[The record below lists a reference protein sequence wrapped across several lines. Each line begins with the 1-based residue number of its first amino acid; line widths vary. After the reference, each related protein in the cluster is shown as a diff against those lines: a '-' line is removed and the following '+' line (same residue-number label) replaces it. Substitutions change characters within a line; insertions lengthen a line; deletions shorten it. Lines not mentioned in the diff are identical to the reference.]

1 MNGVPILKDVASGL
15 ADVFDAV
22 IVLTDSAWRT
32 DPLDS
37 RFLYAREFARTLPV
51 IVIAPAGQAG
61 ATALQPQPGGCE
73 GVTVVHLPIAP
84 SMEQTEGFNEILLAR
99 EIRRPLFWL
108 VNCDAYL
115 PVLDA
120 WPNAMRVY
128 RASFDGEAVGVSHTR
143 SLHDVAVSFGVT
155 LAHHVDLV
163 LASSPGVAEAYRKYG
178 DYSGALQLVAP
189 GCDITFLSHIA
200 TGTGDDRAGAAPK
213 AVVIPGPIDGT
224 LDYELLHEVVHALP
238 DWQFR
243 CYGAAQTGLQQ
254 WEALAAHE
262 NVRHYATLDAATLLS
277 LGKDVAAA
285 WDPRKLQEGDTGT
298 GEIVRRNFE
307 ALGLPLIGDEGQQD
321 AARCQIVVSALVQAQ
336 QHGLRAGVVAA
347 DVQGIDIGDK
357 FLQAERLLLECYAQ
371 QLAKPL
377 DQRLNIAV
385 LYDDRWTHV
394 GTVEEHVTSFQKYSR
409 HNIYFVPISRQ
420 TSLRD
425 YKLAEE
431 VDFSM
436 FDVLIYHY
444 AVRLSLKD
452 YLPEPMAR
460 KIERFTGL
468 KILFIQ
474 DEYDTTNTARAWIR
488 RLAFDMV
495 YTCVP
500 PEGREYVYPA
510 SCFQHTEFLATLTGY
525 VPEDPSLGRYQV
537 PLRERQVMVAYRGR
551 MLPYFY
557 GSLGWQKYRIG
568 VDVKELAQA
577 RGLNVDIEV
586 DDSKRI
592 YGMDWYRFMGSA
604 RATLGTESGSNVF
617 DFDGTL
623 RSKIEKI
630 LDANPGASFDDL
642 YRELLE
648 PLERNIR
655 MNQVSPKIFEAIR
668 LRTALVLFEGEYSG
682 VVQPWIHYIP
692 LRQDYSNIDEVFAKL
707 QDFDFL
713 ERLTERAYEDVVASG
728 KYSYRTFVQGVD
740 ADIERRWLRGA
751 RARIYATPI
760 LTEDNHGNQRLVMPR
775 GVNGWC
781 LSTSTLGGSMQR
793 EQLETLVGERLRGMA
808 ALLLRERV
816 RTRMADGLRGIYRRS
831 VDTARAVWRRLP
843 VPRPARR
850 LASRVLRGMKARL
863 LGRG

>member
-1 MNGVPILKDVASGL
+1 MIGVPILKDAAASL
-15 ADVFDAV
+15 ADGFDAV
-22 IVLTDSAWRT
+22 IVLTDATWRP

-37 RFLYAREFARTLPV
+37 RFLYAHAFAQMLPV
-51 IVIAPAGQAG
+51 VVVAPADDG
-61 ATALQPQPGGCE
+61 ASAALQQEPGGDK
-73 GVTVVHLPIAP
+73 GIGLWHLPKAP
-84 SMEQTEGFNEILLAR
+84 SPAQVDAFNEMLLAR

-108 VNCDAYL
+108 VNCDVYL

-128 RASFDGEAVGVSHTR
+128 RASVDGEAVGVRTAK
-143 SLHDVAVSFGVT
+143 SLHDAAVAFGIT

-163 LASSPGVAEAYRKYG
+163 LASSIRVGEAYRKYG
-178 DYSGALQLVAP
+178 DYSGALQVVES
-189 GCDITFLSHIA
+189 GCDIAFLSQA
-200 TGTGDDRAGAAPK
+200 AAGKCRAGVAEK
-213 AVVIPGPIDGT
+213 LVVIVGPIDGT
-224 LDYELLHEVVHALP
+224 LDFELLHDVVHALP

-243 CYGAAQTGLQQ
+243 FYGAAESGLQP
-254 WEALAAHE
+254 WEALVAHE
-262 NVRHYATLDAATLLS
+262 NVHHYAAPDAATLLA
-277 LGKDVAAA
+277 LGNEAAAA
-285 WDPRKLQEGDTGT
+285 WNPRKPMQADGAA
-298 GEIVRRNFE
+298 GEIVSL
-307 ALGLPLIGDEGQQD
+307 ACGSAGLPLINHVGLPDG
-321 AARCQIVVSALVQAQ
+321 ARCQAVVDALSQAQ
-336 QHGLRAGVVAA
+336 HQGLSTGEPVANPQGVGFDGRFLRAGQLVLEAYAA
-347 DVQGIDIGDK
+347 
-357 FLQAERLLLECYAQ
+357 

-420 TSLRD
+420 TALRD
-425 YKLAEE
+425 QKLAEE

-468 KILFIQ
+468 KLLFIQ

-500 PEGREYVYPA
+500 PAGREYVYPA
-510 SCFQHTEFLATLTGY
+510 SCFQHTEFLSTLTGY

-537 PLRERQVMVAYRGR
+537 PLREREVMIAYRGR

-568 VDVKELAQA
+568 VDVKELAAA
-577 RGLNVDIEV
+577 RGMNVDIEV

-592 YGMDWYRFMGSA
+592 YGTDWYRFMGSA

-630 LDANPGASFDDL
+630 LDDKPGATFDDM

-682 VVQPWIHYIP
+682 VVQPWLHYIP
-692 LRQDYSNIDEVFAKL
+692 LNQDYSNIDEVFEKL

-713 ERLTERAYEDVVASG
+713 ETMTERAYQDVVASG
-728 KYSYRTFVQGVD
+728 KYSYRTFVQGID
-740 ADIERRWLRGA
+740 ADIERRWLRGP
-751 RARIYATPI
+751 RARILATPI
-760 LTEDNHGNQRLVMPR
+760 LAEDNHGNMRLVMPQ
-775 GVNGWC
+775 GVSGWC
-781 LSTSTLGGSMQR
+781 MSTSTLGGDLQR
-793 EQLETLVGERLRGMA
+793 EQLETIVGERLRGLA
-808 ALLLRERV
+808 VVLYREQLKTLV
-816 RTRMADGLRGIYRRS
+816 ADTRLRGYRGVVR
-831 VDTARAVWRRLP
+831 VARAVWHRLP
-843 VPRPARR
+843 LPKKLRR
-850 LASRVLRGMKARL
+850 STGPMLRAVKAKL
-863 LGRG
+863 SGRGR

>member
-1 MNGVPILKDVASGL
+1 MKDIATGV

-22 IVLTDSAWRT
+22 IVLTDAAWCA
-32 DPLDS
+32 DALDS
-37 RFLYAREFARTLPV
+37 RFLYASAFAQKLPV
-51 IVIAPAGQAG
+51 VVVAPADPMEALPLQEQA
-61 ATALQPQPGGCE
+61 GGCE
-73 GVTVVHLPIAP
+73 GASLLRLPVAP
-84 SMEQTEGFNEILLAR
+84 SGAQVDAFNELLLAR

-108 VNCDAYL
+108 VNCTAYL
-115 PVLDA
+115 PLLDA

-128 RASFDGEAVGVSHTR
+128 RASFDGEAVNVR
-143 SLHDVAVSFGVT
+143 QAKSLHDAAAAFGVA

-163 LASSPGVAEAYRKYG
+163 LASHADVAEAYRKYG
-178 DYSGALQLVAP
+178 DYSGAMQVVAP
-189 GCDITFLSHIA
+189 GCHLA
-200 TGTGDDRAGAAPK
+200 YLQQAAAADDRRTGPAAK
-213 AVVIPGPIDGT
+213 SVIVRGPIDGT
-224 LDYELLHEVVHALP
+224 LDYALLHEVVHALP
-238 DWQFR
+238 DWQF
-243 CYGAAQTGLQQ
+243 CFYGAAEIGLQP
-254 WEALAAHE
+254 WEALVAHE
-262 NVRHYATLDAATLLS
+262 NVQHHAVADAATLLK
-277 LGKDVAAA
+277 LAREAAAA
-285 WDPRKLQEGDTGT
+285 WRPRTQAGFDEAD
-298 GEIVRRNFE
+298 EIARLEYE
-307 ALGLPLIGDEGQQD
+307 ALGLPLLGVDASLGSAQAVVDALASVQPQGQ
-321 AARCQIVVSALVQAQ
+321 RT
-336 QHGLRAGVVAA
+336 GT
-347 DVQGIDIGDK
+347 GIDNVGDVA
-357 FLQAERLLLECYAQ
+357 FENRFAQAERLLLECYAE

-377 DQRLNIAV
+377 DRRLNIAV
-385 LYDDRWTHV
+385 LYDDRWNHV

-420 TSLRD
+420 TPLRD
-425 YKLAEE
+425 QKLAEE
-431 VDFSM
+431 VDFSI

-510 SCFQHTEFLATLTGY
+510 SCFQHTEFLSTLTGY

-537 PLRERQVMVAYRGR
+537 PLREREVMVAYRGR

-568 VDVKELAQA
+568 VDVKALAQA

-592 YGMDWYRFMGSA
+592 YGADWYRFMGSA

-623 RSKIEKI
+623 RGKIEKI
-630 LDANPGASFDDL
+630 LDANPGATFDDL

-682 VVQPWIHYIP
+682 VVKPWVHYIP
-692 LRQDYSNIDEVFAKL
+692 LRQDYANIDEVFEKL

-713 ERLTERAYEDVVASG
+713 EKLTERAYQDVVASG
-728 KYSYRTFVQGVD
+728 KYSYRAFVEGVD
-740 ADIERRWLRGA
+740 ADIERRWLRGP
-751 RARIYATPI
+751 RARIFATPI
-760 LTEDNHGNQRLVMPR
+760 MAEDNHGNQRLLMPK

-781 LSTSTLGGSMQR
+781 ASTSALGGSMQR
-793 EQLETLVGERLRGMA
+793 EQLEELVAARMREMA
-808 ALLLRERV
+808 SSLLRERF
-816 RTRMADGLRGIYRRS
+816 RSRIADGRQRAYRGA

-843 VPRPARR
+843 VPRPARK
-850 LASRVLRGMKARL
+850 LVGSVLRSAKSRL
-863 LGRG
+863 LRR

>member
-1 MNGVPILKDVASGL
+1 MNLAPAVKDIAAGL
-15 ADVFDAV
+15 VDVFDAV
-22 IVLTDSAWRT
+22 IILTDSAWRA

-37 RFLYAREFARTLPV
+37 RFLYAREFTRALPV
-51 IVIAPAGQAG
+51 VVVAPAEQAS
-61 ATALQPQPGGCE
+61 AAPLQSQPGGCE
-73 GVTVVHLPIAP
+73 GVSLVHLPIAP
-84 SMEQTEGFNEILLAR
+84 SMAQTEAFNEILLTR

-128 RASFDGEAVGVSHTR
+128 RASFDGEAVGVSRAR
-143 SLHDVAVSFGVT
+143 SLHDAAVSFGIT

-163 LASSPGVAEAYRKYG
+163 LASSANVAEAYRKYG
-178 DYSGALQLVAP
+178 DYSGTLQLVEP
-189 GCDITFLSHIA
+189 GRDVEFLSPA
-200 TGTGDDRAGAAPK
+200 AAMGADRTGVAAK
-213 AVVIPGPIDGT
+213 AVAIRGPIDGT
-224 LDYELLHEVVHALP
+224 LDYELLHDVVHALP

-243 CYGAAQTGLQQ
+243 FYGAVQTGLQQ

-262 NVRHYATLDAATLLS
+262 NVRHYATPDAKTLLD
-277 LGKDVAAA
+277 LGKEVAAA
-285 WDPRKLQEGDTGT
+285 WNPRKDGT
-298 GEIVRRNFE
+298 PAHEIVLGDFR
-307 ALGLPLIGDEGQQD
+307 ALGLPLISDEGQEGP
-321 AARCQIVVSALVQAQ
+321 ARCPAVVSALARAQ
-336 QHGLRAGVVAA
+336 QQGLHARVAA
-347 DVQGIDIGDK
+347 VDVQDNDIGGK
-357 FLQAERLLLECYAQ
+357 FAKAERLVLECYAQ

-377 DQRLNIAV
+377 EQRLNIAV

-420 TSLRD
+420 TVLRD
-425 YKLAEE
+425 QKLAEE

-468 KILFIQ
+468 KLLFIQ

-500 PEGREYVYPA
+500 PAGREYVYPA
-510 SCFQHTEFLATLTGY
+510 SCFQHTEFLSTLTGY

-537 PLRERQVMVAYRGR
+537 PLREREVMIAYRGR

-568 VDVKELAQA
+568 VDVKELAAA
-577 RGLNVDIEV
+577 RGMNVDIEV

-592 YGMDWYRFMGSA
+592 YGTDWYRFMGSA

-623 RSKIEKI
+623 RGKIEKI
-630 LDANPGASFDDL
+630 LDDKPGATFDDM

-682 VVQPWIHYIP
+682 VVQPWLHYIP
-692 LRQDYSNIDEVFAKL
+692 LNQDYSNIDEVFEKL

-713 ERLTERAYEDVVASG
+713 ETMTERAYQDVVASG
-728 KYSYRTFVQGVD
+728 KYSYRTFVQGID
-740 ADIERRWLRGA
+740 ADIERRWLRGP
-751 RARIYATPI
+751 RARILATPI
-760 LTEDNHGNQRLVMPR
+760 MAEDNHGNMRLVMPQ
-775 GVNGWC
+775 GVSGWC
-781 LSTSTLGGSMQR
+781 MSTSTLGGDLQR
-793 EQLETLVGERLRGMA
+793 EQLETIVGERLRGLA
-808 ALLLRERV
+808 VVLYREQLKTFV
-816 RTRMADGLRGIYRRS
+816 ADTRLRGYRGAVR
-831 VDTARAVWRRLP
+831 VARAVWHRLP
-843 VPRPARR
+843 LPKKLRR
-850 LASRVLRGMKARL
+850 STGPMLRAVKAKL
-863 LGRG
+863 SGRGR

>member
-1 MNGVPILKDVASGL
+1 MSVVSIVKDSAARL
-15 ADVFDAV
+15 AGVFDAI
-22 IVLTDSAWRT
+22 IVLTDSAWRA
-32 DPLDS
+32 DSLDG
-37 RFLYAREFARTLPV
+37 RFLYARSFAQTLPV
-51 IVIAPAGQAG
+51 FVIAPESTPSLAVVP
-61 ATALQPQPGGCE
+61 LQPQSGGCD
-73 GVTVVHLPIAP
+73 GVGLLLLPTVP
-84 SMEQTEGFNEILLAR
+84 STEQVEAFNELLLAR

-108 VNCDAYL
+108 ANCDAFL

-128 RASFDGEAVGVSHTR
+128 RASADGEAVGVRRTR
-143 SLHDVAVSFGVT
+143 SVQHAAVSFGST

-163 LASSPGVAEAYRKYG
+163 FASSADVAEAYRKYG
-178 DYSGALQLVAP
+178 DYSGALLVVEP
-189 GCDITFLSHIA
+189 GCELASLGRLA
-200 TGTGDDRAGAAPK
+200 TVERRTGVASKIVMVR
-213 AVVIPGPIDGT
+213 GPIDDT
-224 LDYELLHEVVHALP
+224 LDYGLLHEVVHALP

-243 CYGAAQTGLQQ
+243 FYGAAVDGLQQ

-262 NVRHYATLDAATLLS
+262 NVQHHASIGLS
-277 LGKDVAAA
+277 ALSDLAKLVAAV
-285 WDPRKLQEGDTGT
+285 WDPRGSSAASEIARQEYDS
-298 GEIVRRNFE
+298 
-307 ALGLPLIGDEGQQD
+307 AGLPFISADSHLGP
-321 AARCQIVVSALVQAQ
+321 ASCQAIVGALLQAQ
-336 QHGLRAGVVAA
+336 QQSQRPAAPVA
-347 DVQGIDIGDK
+347 DTLDIEFGRR
-357 FLQAERLLLECYAQ
+357 FAQVERLLLECYAE

-377 DQRLNIAV
+377 DRRLNIAV
-385 LYDDRWTHV
+385 LYDDRWNHV

-420 TSLRD
+420 TPLRD
-425 YKLAEE
+425 QKLAEE
-431 VDFSM
+431 VDFSI

-510 SCFQHTEFLATLTGY
+510 SCFQHTEFLSTLTGY

-537 PLRERQVMVAYRGR
+537 PLREREVMVAYRGR

-568 VDVKELAQA
+568 VDVKALAQA

-592 YGMDWYRFMGSA
+592 YGADWYRFMGSA

-623 RSKIEKI
+623 RGKIEKI
-630 LDANPGASFDDL
+630 LDANPGATFDDL

-682 VVQPWIHYIP
+682 VVKPWVHYIP
-692 LRQDYSNIDEVFAKL
+692 LRQDYANIDEVFEKL

-713 ERLTERAYEDVVASG
+713 ETLTERAYQDVVASG
-728 KYSYRTFVQGVD
+728 KYSYRAFVEGVD
-740 ADIERRWLRGA
+740 ADIERRWLRGP
-751 RARIYATPI
+751 RARIFATPI
-760 LTEDNHGNQRLVMPR
+760 MAEDNHGNQRLLMPK

-781 LSTSTLGGSMQR
+781 ASTSALGGSMQR
-793 EQLETLVGERLRGMA
+793 EQLEELVAARMREMA
-808 ALLLRERV
+808 SGLLRERF
-816 RTRMADGLRGIYRRS
+816 RSRIADGRQRAYRGA
-831 VDTARAVWRRLP
+831 VDTARAIWRRLP
-843 VPRPARR
+843 VPHPARK
-850 LASRVLRGMKARL
+850 LVGRVLRSAKSRL
-863 LGRG
+863 LRR